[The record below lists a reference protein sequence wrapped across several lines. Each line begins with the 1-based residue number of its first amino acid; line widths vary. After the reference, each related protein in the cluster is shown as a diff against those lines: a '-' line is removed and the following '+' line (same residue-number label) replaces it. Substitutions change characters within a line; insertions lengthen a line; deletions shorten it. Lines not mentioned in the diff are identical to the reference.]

1 VSLVGRRWN
10 EVYCT
15 HESKGENHNS
25 ELQDIREILGVI
37 VERMVTK
44 QELNAVL
51 DRMVTKEEFS
61 ALHREFVG
69 FSSRNT
75 AEFPRLREVSR
86 VYVRKKSLNFTTF
99 LAVFK
104 YLEQKLGIESGK

>member
-1 VSLVGRRWN
+1 
-10 EVYCT
+10 
-15 HESKGENHNS
+15 
-25 ELQDIREILGVI
+25 

-86 VYVRKKSLNFTTF
+86 VYVSKKSLNFTTF
-99 LAVFK
+99 LAVLNISSK
-104 YLEQKLGIESGK
+104 SLVRER